1 MDALKRLERWAP
13 ASGIVFVGLMV
24 VAFVLIGEPAGYDDS
39 GSSIATWLADNRR
52 DLLLA
57 TILHGGALLMFL
69 WYLGSLGTRLRE
81 AGEAR
86 LGAVAF
92 GAGVVIAGMAAV
104 TITIVGGLAY
114 GIEQNTDSAMIKTL
128 YDLQLA
134 VGPLFAW
141 PLAALAGATALAS
154 LRTGIFP
161 QWYGLASAAGTVWFV
176 VAGLSWAREGFFEVD
191 GAAVWVGLIVFL
203 AWTLVSSVVLL
214 QQAQAREEAPRA
226 AMASM

>member
-1 MDALKRLERWAP
+1 METLKRLEHWAP
-13 ASGIVFVGLMV
+13 ASGIVFVVLMV
-24 VAFVLIGEPAGYDDS
+24 IALALTGEPARYDDS
-39 GSSIATWLADNRR
+39 GSSISEWIAGNRR
-52 DLLLA
+52 ELLIG
-57 TILHGGALLMFL
+57 TILQGGALFMLL
-69 WYLGSLGTRLRE
+69 WYLGTLGTRLRE

-92 GAGVVIAGMAAV
+92 GAGVVIAGMAIV
-104 TITIVGGLAY
+104 TIMIVGGLAY
-114 GIEQNTDSAMIKTL
+114 GIEQNTDSATIKTL

-134 VGPLFAW
+134 AGPLFAW
-141 PLAALAGATALAS
+141 PLAALAAATSIAS
-154 LRTGIFP
+154 LRSGVFP

-191 GAAVWVGLIVFL
+191 GTAVWIGLIVFL
-203 AWTLVSSVVLL
+203 AWTLVTSVVLL

>member
-1 MDALKRLERWAP
+1 MKSMVNWERWAP
-13 ASGIVFVGLMV
+13 ASGILFVALLVIGTI
-24 VAFVLIGEPAGYDDS
+24 VAGSPASYDDS

-52 DLLLA
+52 DLLIA
-57 TILHGGALLMFL
+57 TILQGGALLMFL

-134 VGPLFAW
+134 AGPLFAW

-176 VAGLSWAREGFFEVD
+176 LTGFTWARDGFFAVD
-191 GAAVWVGLIVFL
+191 GAAGWIGYIAFL
-203 AWTLVSSVVLL
+203 AWTLVTSVVLL

>member
-1 MDALKRLERWAP
+1 METLKRLERWAP
-13 ASGIVFVGLMV
+13 ASGIVFVALMV
-24 VAFVLIGEPAGYDDS
+24 VALILTGEPARYDDS
-39 GSSIATWLADNRR
+39 GSSIASWLAGNRR
-52 DLLLA
+52 ELLLA
-57 TILHGGALLMFL
+57 SILQGGALLMFL

-92 GAGVVIAGMAAV
+92 GSGIVVAGMALI
-104 TITIVGGLAY
+104 TITVVGGLAY
-114 GIEQNTDSAMIKTL
+114 GIEQNTDEAMIKTL
-128 YDLQLA
+128 YDFQLA
-134 VGPLFAW
+134 AGPLFAW

-161 QWYGLASAAGTVWFV
+161 QWYGLVSAVGTVWFV

-191 GAAVWVGLIVFL
+191 GAAVWVGMIVFL
-203 AWTLVSSVVLL
+203 VWTLVTSVMLL

>member
-1 MDALKRLERWAP
+1 MEILKRLERWAP

-24 VAFVLIGEPAGYDDS
+24 VAFVLIGEPARYDDS
-39 GSSIATWLADNRR
+39 GSSIAAWLAGNRR

-57 TILHGGALLMFL
+57 TILQGGGLLMFL

-92 GAGVVIAGMAAV
+92 GAGIVVAGMAAV
-104 TITIVGGLAY
+104 TIAVCGGLAY

-134 VGPLFAW
+134 AGPLFAW

-176 VAGLSWAREGFFEVD
+176 VAGFSWAREGFFEVD
-191 GAAVWVGLIVFL
+191 GAAVWVGMIAFL
-203 AWTLVSSVVLL
+203 AWTLVTSVMLL

>member
-1 MDALKRLERWAP
+1 MDILKRLDRWAP

-24 VAFVLIGEPAGYDDS
+24 VARILIGEPARYDDS
-39 GSSIATWLADNRR
+39 GSSITAWLAGSRR
-52 DLLLA
+52 DLLIA
-57 TILHGGALLMFL
+57 SILQGGALAMFL

-104 TITIVGGLAY
+104 TITVVGGLAY

-134 VGPLFAW
+134 AGPLFAW

-203 AWTLVSSVVLL
+203 AWTLVTSVVLL